1 MKRTLAA
8 FALLMAGVLAGGWAA
23 AQVNGSGGVYINGVL
38 QGVGSGSGTV
48 TSVGLT
54 LPSFMNVSGT
64 NPITTSGTFVFGL
77 ANVSAGA
84 VFTGPASGADA
95 APTFKTLLAPN
106 FGISDS
112 SGVLT
117 SNGSG
122 TWSITTPAGTGANK
136 ALSNLTGVA
145 INDHLTPAIPLT
157 VSLGGGNLPFLAAHT
172 GTGGL
177 STWNAAA
184 DLYPLWQYTGTGIIA
199 GAGSTTA
206 PDVGLAR
213 PSAGLFKFTDGSTG
227 SGSIA
232 ATSLTRVAASSDVA
246 PSSTL
251 VKSGDAFPGAAT
263 NTTGANTILAG
274 GIGKRIFTVVDY
286 TQLAGT
292 TVTITVNGVAIVKTE
307 NVDWYDSTSNGAVAI
322 SLASAIDGIAGVS
335 ASAATNDVRIVPD
348 VGTYSLTIA
357 KTAADAG
364 MTATSGVDGT
374 VSIAGPVIGGSNRG
388 ISGVLAIGDES
399 VERGRLYLK
408 HVNSESG
415 SAPYQY
421 GFLIADY
428 ESGTNTS
435 PLASFAGRHIV
446 ATEQAVLGP
455 AAPIRWYA
463 GIESNLNYH
472 DPRTGI
478 EEIGSGG
485 GVKITKGLTGYGNL
499 EASTLYAISNV
510 SAPLLSMNDGS
521 GHTSSFAAA
530 TQSGN
535 IAYTLPAV
543 ANVSGALR
551 NDGTGSLTWGHELLT
566 DQFTYTFFDLNT
578 DLPATLDVPSIYVNR
593 ARAIHLTEIF
603 CEIDAGSATVN
614 LTKNGANIATADIT
628 CAVTPSGTDGT
639 TGILDNSGS
648 HFVSTKD
655 AIAVGDKIGHV
666 MVTVGASLKRL
677 NVVVRYSVD

>member
-1 MKRTLAA
+1 MKRILAA
-8 FALLMAGVLAGGWAA
+8 FALLIAGLLVGAWAA

-38 QGVGSGSGTV
+38 QGVGGGTGTV

-95 APTFKTLLAPN
+95 APTFKA
-106 FGISDS
+106 ISS
-112 SGVLT
+112 F
-117 SNGSG
+117 
-122 TWSITTPAGTGANK
+122 AANP
-136 ALSNLTGVA
+136 ALSNLAGVEINTPLITGVG
-145 INDHLTPAIPLT
+145 T
-157 VSLGGGNLPFLAAHT
+157 SLDLEAGAPKT
-172 GTGGL
+172 D
-177 STWNAAA
+177 AAA
-184 DLYPLWQYTGTGIIA
+184 DTAILKA
-199 GAGSTTA
+199 GN
-206 PDVGLAR
+206 
-213 PSAGLFKFTDGSTG
+213 
-227 SGSIA
+227 
-232 ATSLTRVAASSDVA
+232 
-246 PSSTL
+246 
-251 VKSGDAFPGAAT
+251 AFPGAAT
-263 NTTGANTILAG
+263 NTAGANTILAG

-286 TQLAGT
+286 SHGSMSGS
-292 TVTITVNGVAIVKTE
+292 TVTITINGSATVLTE
-307 NVDWYDSTSNGAVAI
+307 GVEWTAATNNNATAA
-322 SLASAIDGIAGVS
+322 SLASALGGLSGMGAS
-335 ASAATNDVRIVPD
+335 ASAADVRIVAD
-348 VGTYSLTIA
+348 AGTYSLTIA

-364 MTATSGVDGT
+364 MTATSGADGQLRLEGT
-374 VSIAGPVIGGSNRG
+374 LNGTSGAPPIVFGANNLGFYGYSNGIVYTYLGFPLSYFSTNGIVIYST
-388 ISGVLAIGDES
+388 
-399 VERGRLYLK
+399 
-408 HVNSESG
+408 
-415 SAPYQY
+415 YQY
-421 GFLIADY
+421 LWGAGDAISTPDLGLAR
-428 ESGTNTS
+428 SS
-435 PLASFAGRHIV
+435 PGLLKVSDAS
-446 ATEQAVLGP
+446 
-455 AAPIRWYA
+455 
-463 GIESNLNYH
+463 
-472 DPRTGI
+472 
-478 EEIGSGG
+478 
-485 GVKITKGLTGYGNL
+485 TGYGNL